1 MPLRKNKKFID
12 PRYFMDEK
20 LETICESQWQDN
32 IDSYENEKY
41 ILRVIGIPIIVSPR
55 FSAINMKEW
64 LDDQW
69 SAHED
74 KSELQKWIAALSDEY
89 YLTLVEDS
97 QIARTL
103 WVLHVVLNVDTAA
116 WMELEKEVKDWILSV
131 SPQGEMY

>member
-55 FSAINMKEW
+55 FSAINMKER

-89 YLTLVEDS
+89 YLTLVEDRNRENFMGS
-97 QIARTL
+97 ARGFERESGM
-103 WVLHVVLNVDTAA
+103 DGIR
-116 WMELEKEVKDWILSV
+116 KGIKDWILSV